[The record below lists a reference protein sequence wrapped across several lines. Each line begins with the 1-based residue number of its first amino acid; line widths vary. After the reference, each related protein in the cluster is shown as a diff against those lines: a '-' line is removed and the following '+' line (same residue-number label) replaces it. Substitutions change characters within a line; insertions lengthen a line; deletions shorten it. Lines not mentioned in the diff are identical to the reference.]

1 MPDTGR
7 SLILGCGALAR
18 ELLEIVKRNGFDHVD
33 VDCLPASLHNHP
45 ERIAPALDARLAEV
59 AERYDR
65 ILIGYADCGT
75 VGGVDDVALRYGA
88 EVLPG
93 AHCYEFYA
101 TSDVFARMH
110 DEEPG
115 TFYLTDY
122 LVRHFD
128 RIVIHGLGLDRH
140 PQLRNDYFGNY
151 RRLVYLAQTDDESLV
166 LKAKLA
172 ADRLDLELEI
182 RQVGMGDLEPAV
194 VELGMPQPRRS
205 QEG

>member
-1 MPDTGR
+1 MPEAGR

-18 ELLEIVKRNGFDHVD
+18 ELLEIVNRNGLDNVD

-45 ERIAPALDARLAEV
+45 DRIAPAIDARLAEV
-59 AERYDR
+59 AAQYDR

-75 VGGVDDVALRYGA
+75 VGALDEVAIRYGA
-88 EVLPG
+88 EMLPG

-101 TSDVFARMH
+101 TSEVFARLH
-110 DEEPG
+110 DDEPG

-140 PQLRNDYFGNY
+140 PQLRDDYFGNY
-151 RRLVYLAQTDDESLV
+151 RRLVYLAQSVDEGLV
-166 LKAKLA
+166 VKAKA
-172 ADRLDLELEI
+172 AAERLDLELEV

-194 VELGMPQPRRS
+194 VELGLP
-205 QEG
+205 EGR

>member
-1 MPDTGR
+1 MPDAGR

-18 ELLEIVKRNGFDHVD
+18 ELLEIVNRNGLDHVD

-45 ERIAPALDARLAEV
+45 DRIAPALDARLAEV
-59 AERYDR
+59 ADRYDR
-65 ILIGYADCGT
+65 ILIGYADCGS
-75 VGGVDDVALRYGA
+75 VGAVDDVALRYGA

-101 TSDVFARMH
+101 TGSLFAELH

-128 RIVIHGLGLDRH
+128 RIVIQGLGLDRH
-140 PQLRNDYFGNY
+140 PQLRDDYFGNY
-151 RRLVYLAQTDDESLV
+151 RRLVYLAQTEDEELV
-166 LKAKLA
+166 ARSKQA
-172 ADRLDLELEI
+172 AERLGLDLEI
-182 RQVGMGDLEPAV
+182 RNVGMGDLEPAV
-194 VELGMPQPRRS
+194 AELGMPSRMGGAS
-205 QEG
+205 